1 MESGQQNNNT
11 NNNHKHNMFYGFSEG
26 KSNEKSLVWHQWT
39 VVEREI
45 IKYTLQQ
52 QQQATR

>member
-39 VVEREI
+39 VVERSLN
-45 IKYTLQQ
+45 TLCSSSKQQ
-52 QQQATR
+52 DN

>member
-1 MESGQQNNNT
+1 
-11 NNNHKHNMFYGFSEG
+11 MFYGFSEG

-39 VVEREI
+39 VEREI

-52 QQQATR
+52 ATSKDN